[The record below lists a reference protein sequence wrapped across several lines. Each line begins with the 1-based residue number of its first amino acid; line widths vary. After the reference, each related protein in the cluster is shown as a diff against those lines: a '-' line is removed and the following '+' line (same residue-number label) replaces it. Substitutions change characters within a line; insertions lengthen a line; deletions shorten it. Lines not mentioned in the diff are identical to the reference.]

1 MPFDAIALRPAR
13 REDAAAIA
21 HLTDLASDG
30 LAPHFWSQLAAPGQT
45 ALAVGTERAARDEGS
60 FSWRGAVIAEVGG
73 TVAGGMICY
82 PVGLTPV
89 PLDDLP
95 AVARPLQA
103 LENRALGC
111 LYVNALASFA
121 EFRRLGVAR
130 RLLGHAAERA
140 GPAGTSLIVADSNE
154 PALALYR
161 RTGFIERARER
172 MVKENWPG
180 SGTQWVLMVKPK

>member
-1 MPFDAIALRPAR
+1 MPPDAIVLRPAR

-21 HLTDLASDG
+21 LLTDLASDG
-30 LAPHFWSQLAAPGQT
+30 LAPHFWARIAEPGQT

-60 FSWRGAVIAEVGG
+60 FSWRGAVIAEVDGS
-73 TVAGGMICY
+73 VAGGMICY
-82 PVGLTPV
+82 PVGLEAV

-95 AVARPLQA
+95 GVARPLQA
-103 LENRALGC
+103 LENQALGC
-111 LYVNALASFA
+111 LYVNVLASFA
-121 EFRRLGVAR
+121 DFRRLGVAR
-130 RLLGHAAERA
+130 RLLAHAAERA

-161 RTGFIERARER
+161 RAGFVERAREP
-172 MVKENWPG
+172 MVKEDWPG